1 MAQVQI
7 SDEHIPHLLRL
18 SREYNVELTRLV
30 NLIIAIG
37 IETLDEAGEDEPIG
51 YVLDSDVP
59 DWCKQAAAKLEQ
71 FLAPDPDEIR
81 LEELF
86 DEEEW

>member
-37 IETLDEAGEDEPIG
+37 IETLD
-51 YVLDSDVP
+51 
-59 DWCKQAAAKLEQ
+59 
-71 FLAPDPDEIR
+71 
-81 LEELF
+81 
-86 DEEEW
+86 

>member
-1 MAQVQI
+1 
-7 SDEHIPHLLRL
+7 
-18 SREYNVELTRLV
+18 
-30 NLIIAIG
+30 
-37 IETLDEAGEDEPIG
+37 
-51 YVLDSDVP
+51 VLDSDVP